1 MKNSGASLQRT
12 STIMLNLDKLIELL
26 DTDTKELRKREV
38 LKELY
43 FEEKKYE
50 DLKNGAELMNSHI
63 DKALNIVLND
73 FNKKT

>member
-12 STIMLNLDKLIELL
+12 STIMSNLDKLIILL
-26 DTDTKELRKREV
+26 DTNTEELKKRET

-43 FEEKKYE
+43 FKEKKYE
-50 DLKNGAELMNSHI
+50 DLKNGADLMNSHI

>member
-1 MKNSGASLQRT
+1 MWAYVK
-12 STIMLNLDKLIELL
+12 
-26 DTDTKELRKREV
+26 KRET

-43 FEEKKYE
+43 FKEKKYE
-50 DLKNGAELMNSHI
+50 DLKNGADLMNSNI